1 MTEGSGYKQ
10 LQSRTSLKDILSV
23 ATEFE
28 RTARDV
34 YTALIPRVSKKIR
47 YLVEELAQEEQ
58 RH

>member
-28 RTARDV
+28 RTARDF
-34 YTALIPRVSKKIR
+34 YTALIPRVHSGPAMSTTE
-47 YLVEELAQEEQ
+47 VMPLA
-58 RH
+58 R